1 MAAKN
6 KTVIIQ
12 EIDTIIKTGG
22 DIKATDT
29 NTILKDIL
37 DCVELNEQGAAGSST
52 FAFESKTTLK
62 DPHGALLDYSIRGI
76 EKSFANIT
84 FKIQIKENNV
94 NDLKFPNDNPQIMKA
109 LDSIIDSGQSN
120 QMDFLVKIKKT
131 QTGSTDGKK
140 FRVGSL
146 NFFITK
152 DLFSIKIESQE
163 INDNLFNGDQI
174 FTSIA
179 IHCPKPNIK
188 L

>member
-6 KTVIIQ
+6 KVDIIQ

-37 DCVELNEQGAAGSST
+37 DCVELNDQGTTGAST
-52 FAFESKTTLK
+52 FAFESKTTLT
-62 DPHGALLDYSIRGI
+62 DPHGAVLNYSIRGI

-84 FKIQIKENNV
+84 FKILIKENNV
-94 NDLKFPNDNPQIMKA
+94 NDLKFPNDNPE
-109 LDSIIDSGQSN
+109 IIKRLEPIINPELSN
-120 QMDFLVKIKKT
+120 QLDFLVKIKREKPA
-131 QTGSTDGKK
+131 STDGKK

-146 NFFITK
+146 SFVISK
-152 DLFSIKIESQE
+152 ELISIKIESQE
-163 INDNLFNGDQI
+163 PNDFLLNGDQV

-179 IHCPKPNIK
+179 IHCPKFNI
-188 L
+188 